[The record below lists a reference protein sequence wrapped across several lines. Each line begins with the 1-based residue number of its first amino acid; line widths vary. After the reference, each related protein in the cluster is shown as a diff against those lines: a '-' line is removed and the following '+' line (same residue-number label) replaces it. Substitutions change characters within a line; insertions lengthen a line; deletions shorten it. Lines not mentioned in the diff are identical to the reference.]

1 MAEQAMQLRDITGP
15 LSDVLGSERVCTDP
29 DVLARYAADTSH
41 SMHRMPDVVVQAL
54 TTAEVQQVVRLARQH
69 AIPVTPRSSG
79 VGFYGAGIPEQGGIV
94 LDMSAMKKVRRIDRR
109 NRWVLFEAGVT
120 YPELQAALAPEGM
133 RVMVP
138 LLPHPQKSALTS
150 ALEREPKLT
159 TRHHLD
165 ETIMTMEMVLPTG
178 EVFHT
183 GSMAIS
189 PEAPETI
196 PDRVPC
202 DLCNFMGP
210 GIDWYRLVPG
220 SLGSFGIVT
229 VMNVKAGF
237 LPERQQ
243 VMFIGFDS
251 LRESVA
257 PVYHIL
263 RKLIGDECLLL
274 NRRALATILAP
285 GPGNIAPLASVLP
298 PFVLVLNLT
307 AGEWFPE
314 EKIAFQQ
321 QALREA
327 ARTFLL
333 RPMETLPGAP
343 DAAPAVAQ
351 WFVGA
356 GAGEPY
362 WKFRARGAS
371 RDIFFLT
378 PLQRA
383 PAFHRLIIDTA
394 VSMGFSPDD
403 LSVYLQPKQ
412 NGRAFHMEVNVP
424 FEPADP
430 ADTARADALFL
441 ALSRSLVHA
450 GAFFYRVYG
459 SWAGMVYARTG
470 AMHATLKRIKGVLD
484 PDNIMNPGKL
494 GL

>member
-1 MAEQAMQLRDITGP
+1 MAEQAMRLRDITGP
-15 LSDVLGSERVCTDP
+15 LSDMLDSERVLTDP
-29 DVLARYAADTSH
+29 DVLARYATDTSH
-41 SMHRMPDVVVQAL
+41 SMRRMPDVVVQTL
-54 TTAEVQQVVRLARQH
+54 TTEEVQQVVRLARQY
-69 AIPVTPRSSG
+69 AVPVTPRSSG
-79 VGFYGAGIPEQGGIV
+79 VGFHGAGIPEQGGIV
-94 LDMSAMKKVRRIDRR
+94 LDMSAMNKVRRIDRR
-109 NRWVLFEAGVT
+109 NKWVLFEAGVT

-133 RVMVP
+133 RMMVP

-159 TRHHLD
+159 SRHHLD

-178 EVFHT
+178 ELFHT

-229 VMNVKAGF
+229 VMNVKVGF
-237 LPERQQ
+237 VPERQQ

-251 LRESVA
+251 LQDSVA

-274 NRRALATILAP
+274 NRRALATILAA
-285 GPGNIAPLASVLP
+285 GPADIAPLSAALP

-314 EKIAFQQ
+314 EKMDLQQ

-333 RPMETLPGAP
+333 RPMETLPGVP
-343 DAAPAVAQ
+343 DAAPAVAR
-351 WFVGA
+351 WFAGA

-362 WKFRARGAS
+362 WKFRARGGS

-383 PAFHRLIIDTA
+383 PEFHRLITDTVA
-394 VSMGFSPDD
+394 GMGCSPDA
-403 LSVYLQPKQ
+403 LSLYLQPKQ
-412 NGRAFHMEVNVP
+412 NGRAFHMEVSIP
-424 FEPADP
+424 FDP
-430 ADTARADALFL
+430 GDVADTARADALFQ
-441 ALSRSLVHA
+441 ALSRALVHA

-459 SWAGMVYARTG
+459 PWAGMVYARTG
-470 AMHATLKRIKGVLD
+470 AMHATLKRIKGILD
-484 PDNIMNPGKL
+484 PAGIMNPGKL